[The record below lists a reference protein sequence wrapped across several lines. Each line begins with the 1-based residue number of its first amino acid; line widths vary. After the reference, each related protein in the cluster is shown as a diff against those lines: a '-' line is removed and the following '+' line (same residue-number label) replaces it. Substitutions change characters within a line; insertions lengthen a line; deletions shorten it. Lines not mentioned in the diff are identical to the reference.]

1 MPVSVRPVDMAGA
14 ARPESAAVSQSMPP
28 LLSIPGVIARQVVRA
43 GHPVIREGDA
53 GDEMFFVLEGT
64 AVVERGGVEVGR
76 IGPGDHFGELA
87 LFSGAPRA
95 ATVRAESDLA
105 VGALGRAAFERLLHE
120 SPDTALPFVR
130 ALVRLLGR
138 ELTAMTDSVA
148 VLLRER
154 SLPRRTELDV
164 TISGERRKVHT
175 GTSARALL
183 PAQLDGHPVV
193 AALLENRAVSL
204 HTPISSDAHLA
215 PLTSAHWEGRKIW
228 RRSIGLVLL
237 EAAARVC
244 PDVAVRLGGSTGNAQ
259 RVELRTPSGGA
270 SGGASGASGNPESLA
285 TLAAE
290 LTAEMT
296 AIATSGAPL
305 STELWTIEEASAF
318 FADRGDR
325 DVAAL
330 LATTREA
337 TVPLAS
343 CGSSYVLALDPVV
356 PDASLL
362 RGFEVVPS
370 HGPNGNG
377 GLVLRLGDESLAGAP
392 GSRPIAAPARQ
403 RPMVDEHRKW
413 LVAMGA
419 DSVGAFNELCI
430 SGRVGELIRIAEGFH
445 EKSVGRIVDAIA
457 ARRDS
462 VRVICVAGPSSSG
475 KTTFLKRL
483 TIQLRIEGIRP
494 IGISLDDYYVDR
506 DLTPKDEKGEYD
518 YEALDALAL
527 PLLQEH
533 VRKLL
538 RGDTARTARY
548 DFLTGS
554 SHPDDGPELSLRPG
568 DVLLLEG
575 IHGLN
580 PALLGDAIDPKQ
592 RFGIFIEPAT
602 ALRFDRLETLS
613 VADLRLLRRI
623 VRDRFTRGATAAD
636 NIRRWPSVRAGERRH
651 IFPYEPLA
659 DVVYDSSLVYEPAV
673 LKVFAERYLLEV
685 PREHPS
691 FVTAH
696 RLRRLIDRFV
706 AIYPE
711 HVPTTSILREFIG
724 GSSWER

>member
-1 MPVSVRPVDMAGA
+1 MPVSVRPVDVAGA
-14 ARPESAAVSQSMPP
+14 AREESAAVSKSMPP
-28 LLSIPGVIARQVVRA
+28 LLSIPGVIDRQMVHV
-43 GHPVIREGDA
+43 GNTVIREGDA

-64 AVVERGGVEVGR
+64 AIVERGGVEVGR

-105 VGALGRAAFERLLHE
+105 LGKLGRAAFERLLRE
-120 SPDTALPFVR
+120 SPDAAIPFVR

-138 ELTAMTDSVA
+138 ELTAMTDSVS

-164 TISGERRKVHT
+164 TVSGEHRSVHT

-183 PAQLDGHPVV
+183 PTQVDGHPVV

-228 RRSIGLVLL
+228 RRSIGLLLL
-237 EAAARVC
+237 EAASRVC
-244 PDVAVRLGGSTGNAQ
+244 PDVPARLGGSTGNAQ
-259 RVELRTPSGGA
+259 RIELHAPPGTA
-270 SGGASGASGNPESLA
+270 LES
-285 TLAAE
+285 LAAE
-290 LTAEMT
+290 LTAEMIAIT
-296 AIATSGAPL
+296 ASGAPL

-325 DVAAL
+325 DVVAL

-392 GSRPIAAPARQ
+392 GSRPFAAPPRE
-403 RPMVDEHRKW
+403 RPMVNEHRRW
-413 LVAMGA
+413 LTAMGA

-506 DLTPKDEKGEYD
+506 DLTPKDEKGEFD
-518 YEALDALAL
+518 YEALDALSL
-527 PLLQEH
+527 PLLQDH

-538 RGDTARTARY
+538 RGDTVRTARY

-554 SHPDDGPELSLRPG
+554 SHPADGPELSLSPG

-580 PALLGDAIDPKQ
+580 PALLGDAIDQKQ

-651 IFPYEPLA
+651 IFPFEPLA
-659 DVVYDSSLVYEPAV
+659 DAVYDSSLVYEPAV